1 MNKVIISGRVVQD
14 PELKTTKS
22 GVSVST
28 NTLAVNR
35 KQRDENGEHIVDFID
50 FTVWKQSAEFF
61 CKYGKKGDLLTV
73 AGEIHQD
80 TYTDKNGINRVKHSV
95 ISQEIELHSKER
107 KDD

>member
-22 GVSVST
+22 GVPVST

-35 KQRDENGEHIVDFID
+35 KQKDGNGEYIVDFID
-50 FTVWKQSAEFF
+50 FTVWKHSAEYF
-61 CKYGKKGDLLTV
+61 CNYGKKGDFLTV
-73 AGEIHQD
+73 SGEIHQD
-80 TYTDKNGINRVKHSV
+80 NYTDKNGINRVKHSV

-107 KDD
+107 KNG